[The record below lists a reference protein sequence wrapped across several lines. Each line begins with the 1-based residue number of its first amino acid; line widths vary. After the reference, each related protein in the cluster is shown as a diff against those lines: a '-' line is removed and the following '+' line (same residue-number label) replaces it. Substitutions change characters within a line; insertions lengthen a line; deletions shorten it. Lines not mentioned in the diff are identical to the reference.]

1 MPNLSILLTFAWWIT
16 CCSSSEPRLRLAA
29 YVNPILPGWHSD
41 PSCVHVKES
50 FFCVTSTFMTFPGL
64 PVYTSRDLVTWN
76 LASHVWNR
84 ESQLPGLSW
93 RTPGQT
99 NGMYAATIRHHE
111 GVYYVVC
118 AYLGLSDKPM
128 GVLFNTT
135 NPLRS
140 SQWSDPIILDLS
152 EIDPDLF
159 WDDDGKTYL
168 TTAGITLQEIN
179 LETGQLGEASNIW
192 NGTSN
197 EWPEGPHIYK
207 KDGWYYLVIAEGGT
221 SQKHAVSISR
231 SKEIKGPYMAY
242 ERNPILTNRDTTEY
256 FQSVGHADLFQD
268 SNGNWWGLCLAIRSG
283 PSYEYMPMGRE
294 AVLFKVTWNT
304 EEWPKLEP
312 IRGRM
317 PPAPLP
323 RLGSPA
329 SNKGPNVSG
338 NDRFDFTKVTKIP
351 SSFVHHRVP
360 PQNAFLLSNRGL
372 KVRPS
377 RANLTGDSL
386 STEAELTGQNG
397 LSLVGRRQSHTLF
410 NFSID
415 IDFWPRLIG
424 QESGLT
430 VFRTQLEH
438 IDLSLVR
445 VPTTRAIN
453 SFSNVVFRLSGVS
466 PSRNITTHLTPVPK
480 GWEKTTIRLEV
491 SSPDDSKYVFTARS
505 MAALGPRVVIGTVT
519 TSAVSGRGGSGFFVG
534 SILGAFSSCNGA
546 GFGKECP
553 QGGDL
558 LIKTWV
564 YTGVGQKISSVEI
577 IPMSGP
583 TSY

>member
-1 MPNLSILLTFAWWIT
+1 MA
-16 CCSSSEPRLRLAA
+16 
-29 YVNPILPGWHSD
+29 
-41 PSCVHVKES
+41 
-50 FFCVTSTFMTFPGL
+50 FPGL

-76 LASHVWNR
+76 LASHVWDR

-135 NPLRS
+135 NPVRS

-159 WDDDGKTYL
+159 WDDGGKTYL

-197 EWPEGPHIYK
+197 EWPDGSHIYK
-207 KDGWYYLVIAEGGT
+207 KDAWYFLLIAEGGT
-221 SQKHAVSISR
+221 SQKHAVSITD

-242 ERNPILTNRDTTEY
+242 ERNPILTNRDTSEY

-268 SNGNWWGLCLAIRSG
+268 SNGHWWGLCLAIRTG
-283 PSYEYMPMGRE
+283 PSYQYMPMRRE
-294 AVLFKVTWNT
+294 AVLFNVTWNR

-312 IRGRM
+312 RTE
-317 PPAPLP
+317 
-323 RLGSPA
+323 SQQKYYDT
-329 SNKGPNVSG
+329 SY
-338 NDRFDFTKVTKIP
+338 T
-351 SSFVHHRVP
+351 
-360 PQNAFLLSNRGL
+360 
-372 KVRPS
+372 
-377 RANLTGDSL
+377 
-386 STEAELTGQNG
+386 STEGLGEDHNQTG
-397 LSLVGRRQSHTLF
+397 
-410 NFSID
+410 
-415 IDFWPRLIG
+415 
-424 QESGLT
+424 
-430 VFRTQLEH
+430 
-438 IDLSLVR
+438 
-445 VPTTRAIN
+445 
-453 SFSNVVFRLSGVS
+453 
-466 PSRNITTHLTPVPK
+466 SRIA
-480 GWEKTTIRLEV
+480 
-491 SSPDDSKYVFTARS
+491 DDSKYFFTAMS

-534 SILGAFSSCNGA
+534 SILGTFSTCNVA

-564 YTGVGQKISSVEI
+564 YTGVAQKISSVEI